1 MHQQKAVFSHMTD
14 LNAKFFLLLL

>member
-14 LNAKFFLLLL
+14 LNAKYFLLLL